1 MHLYRNFSLHSF
13 HGHCL
18 FLLAPFHYSC
28 FIPFG
33 THKQCQC
40 AACKGCQ
47 HQRILF
53 DSSLQLFLVCIHL
66 SIHSF
71 IHPSIFLF
79 FHPSSQSLNYL
90 LNHHSIYLSCYLS
103 VYQTI
108 YVFSINIY
116 LLMHSSLYLFI
127 CTITSSIYLED
138 ISNDMQS
145 MSL

>member
-66 SIHSF
+66 SIHHSF
-71 IHPSIFLF
+71 IHPSFC
-79 FHPSSQSLNYL
+79 SSILPASLSIIYL
-90 LNHHSIYLSCYLS
+90 TIILSIYPVIYLSIKPSMYSLS
-103 VYQTI
+103 I
-108 YVFSINIY
+108 
-116 LLMHSSLYLFI
+116 
-127 CTITSSIYLED
+127 SIYSCIHPYIYSFAL
-138 ISNDMQS
+138 
-145 MSL
+145 SLHPST